1 MDIKWPKYRSTID
14 VNNQLATISNA
25 IEKLR
30 PNPIKDATPFD
41 FKKYGNDIYVAD
53 NCVPIELAERVRDF
67 LQDIYCDPR
76 TKPLN
81 DEDNQPKCNVF
92 DDVNDMTQLKLAF
105 ENPISDSKLWTYE
118 NYCTYPLNSIWR
130 ILPLTLNAFIGS
142 PIIELIN
149 TIEAKWLATKFA
161 NWNTLYKSCW
171 VLQMIPQNY
180 GIGRHSDACA
190 GRKISFIYYLTSDD
204 WYQDVDGGG
213 LAAHVGRDCVKLNP
227 TFNRLVAWEMFNSHG
242 PDHYVNTVYTS
253 KKRLALVGFFNEI
266 N

>member
-1 MDIKWPKYRSTID
+1 
-14 VNNQLATISNA
+14 
-25 IEKLR
+25 
-30 PNPIKDATPFD
+30 
-41 FKKYGNDIYVAD
+41 
-53 NCVPIELAERVRDF
+53 
-67 LQDIYCDPR
+67 
-76 TKPLN
+76 
-81 DEDNQPKCNVF
+81 
-92 DDVNDMTQLKLAF
+92 
-105 ENPISDSKLWTYE
+105 
-118 NYCTYPLNSIWR
+118 
-130 ILPLTLNAFIGS
+130 
-142 PIIELIN
+142 
-149 TIEAKWLATKFA
+149 
-161 NWNTLYKSCW
+161 
-171 VLQMIPQNY
+171 MIPQNY